1 MECAANLYKEKFNQD
16 IGIDK
21 NTKEVIESRQ
31 ALEEQ
36 WCSDFKRH
44 MRQHTPSLMNLWDVL
59 NPDVPRLLE
68 VFNDYVN
75 DLRAKGVSGKAIE
88 AANELKKTDFEMWI
102 GKVTERSSADEQLQV
117 GYSYRDGVGT
127 TQDFAEAAKWF
138 RKAALQGSAA
148 GQNLLG
154 NMYLQGQGVPEDHI
168 ESAKWYRKAALQGD
182 AKAQFNLGFMYRMSQ
197 GVPQDHVESARWN
210 RKAAEQG
217 HASAQFNQG
226 LLYARGQG
234 VAKDLVRA
242 YMWLSLGIEELTGA
256 NRANALKARK
266 GFQKLMTPTQ
276 VTEAK
281 RLAREWV
288 EKRRRM

>member
-1 MECAANLYKEKFNQD
+1 
-16 IGIDK
+16 
-21 NTKEVIESRQ
+21 
-31 ALEEQ
+31 
-36 WCSDFKRH
+36 

-138 RKAALQGSAA
+138 RKAALQGFRRRPRTSSATCT
-148 GQNLLG
+148 
-154 NMYLQGQGVPEDHI
+154 YR
-168 ESAKWYRKAALQGD
+168 AKACPRTISSRRSGTARPPLQGD

-217 HASAQFNQG
+217 HCQRPIQSGA
-226 LLYARGQG
+226 
-234 VAKDLVRA
+234 LVCPRP
-242 YMWLSLGIEELTGA
+242 GGGEGFGA
-256 NRANALKARK
+256 CVHV
-266 GFQKLMTPTQ
+266 G
-276 VTEAK
+276 
-281 RLAREWV
+281 
-288 EKRRRM
+288 